1 MPRSGPQAYPSLPL
15 LGVYG
20 PVQLP
25 GLTAASS
32 EVQIPGAPRPVPISL
47 TETFDE
53 YAPLCPARA
62 PGTSMVRFIPHLS
75 SRQALRQSPVRH
87 AFEDVVRS
95 AGTGPS
101 PFRGKTVLVG
111 VEQLRDTLETPLD
124 LASPRYGFEFQADAI
139 NALLGGRVVTPV
151 ERTGQVVVILA
162 MAALAALVR
171 LSAAGMARRRRRW
184 EPWGLVALTFALAV
198 VCYRFLDALW
208 SPVFPAAACV
218 ATWAVLGFLNRRW
231 SNG

>member
-1 MPRSGPQAYPSLPL
+1 VNVVFGFKAFDATTERPRIAPAIERAGAALGVVCVGDRGGGGNNVAFATLALIRGPQAYPSLPL

-32 EVQIPGAPRPVPISL
+32 EVQIPGAPRPVAISL

-111 VEQLRDTLETPLD
+111 VEQ
-124 LASPRYGFEFQADAI
+124 Q
-139 NALLGGRVVTPV
+139 
-151 ERTGQVVVILA
+151 
-162 MAALAALVR
+162 
-171 LSAAGMARRRRRW
+171 
-184 EPWGLVALTFALAV
+184 
-198 VCYRFLDALW
+198 
-208 SPVFPAAACV
+208 
-218 ATWAVLGFLNRRW
+218 
-231 SNG
+231 